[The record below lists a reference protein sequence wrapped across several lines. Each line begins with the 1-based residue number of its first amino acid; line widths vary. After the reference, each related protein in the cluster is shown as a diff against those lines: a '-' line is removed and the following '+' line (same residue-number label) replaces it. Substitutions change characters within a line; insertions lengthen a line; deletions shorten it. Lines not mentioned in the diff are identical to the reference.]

1 MPRAGSRWC
10 RLAAAAL
17 VLLGTLLV
25 CGTVAGQGT
34 GHAGHDIGHDVV
46 AAAGASGQTPGCDPL
61 DDEGGLA
68 PAVPP
73 RPGTLCELL
82 PALHHARVATGAW
95 VVDETEPDVRPRR
108 GPPPLVP
115 LSPLDLSILRV

>member
-10 RLAAAAL
+10 RVAAAAL
-17 VLLGTLLV
+17 VLLGALLV
-25 CGTVAGQGT
+25 CGSGAGPGS
-34 GHAGHDIGHDVV
+34 GAGHDAV
-46 AAAGASGQTPGCDPL
+46 AAAGASGQAPGCDPL

-73 RPGTLCELL
+73 RPGALCELL
-82 PALHHARVATGAW
+82 PALHHARVAAGAW
-95 VVDETEPDVRPRR
+95 VADETVLDVRPQR

-115 LSPLDLSILRV
+115 PSPMDLSILRV